1 MAVWTPKGITDAAVA
16 PNTSAIDPLVNKP
29 TLAAKIIV
37 NKAISPKRRSL
48 LLALYKTSMAP
59 TSSSVAN
66 MVLRYDINAA
76 ILSPEA

>member
-1 MAVWTPKGITDAAVA
+1 MDMLESEGSTDAAVA

-48 LLALYKTSMAP
+48 LLTLYRTSMAP
-59 TSSSVAN
+59 TRSSVAN
-66 MVLRYDINAA
+66 IVLRYDMNAA